1 MLSREDFWQFACEF
15 YSRPQ
20 MQSRLLSLQDTA
32 GKNINLC
39 LLLCYLD
46 TLALTITP
54 NTLAALEKTAKQFD
68 QAVLKPQRAIRH
80 TLKTHHQDYQD
91 YQDYQKLRAAM
102 LTAELELEKRQ
113 QALLLETLKRFSSAP
128 LQSSSNVLLYLSQS
142 EYDALFNTTD
152 F

>member
-20 MQSRLLSLQDTA
+20 MQSRLLNLQDAA

-54 NTLAALEKTAKQFD
+54 DTLAALVKTAKQFD
-68 QAVLKPQRAIRH
+68 QAVLQPQRAIRH
-80 TLKTHHQDYQD
+80 TLKTHHKDYQD
-91 YQDYQKLRAAM
+91 YKKLRAAM

-128 LQSSSNVLLYLSQS
+128 LQSSNNVLLYLSQS